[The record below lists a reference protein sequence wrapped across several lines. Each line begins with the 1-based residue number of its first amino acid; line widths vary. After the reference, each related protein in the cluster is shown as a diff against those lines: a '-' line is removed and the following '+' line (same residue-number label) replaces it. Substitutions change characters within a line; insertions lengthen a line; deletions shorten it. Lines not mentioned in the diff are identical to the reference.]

1 MKWIGR
7 NKRWISFLLVVV
19 LCGGGTFYYLKYV
32 KPDNAS
38 ASTEVTTTVK
48 KGTIRSSVTGSAQ
61 LEPKETKILTSP
73 SDGTIKTIKLQRNM
87 DNVKAGDVLVELTNA
102 TLDSN
107 MTKAQT
113 TLASLQKSLDDTQDQ
128 IKALT
133 GYAPISGK
141 ITLSANLDTGSN
153 VQKNAKIAT
162 ISDNSKL
169 TATIAFK
176 LEEAANLAVGDAVD
190 LSFDG
195 FLLTKTGTIDA
206 VSKEAKPDQKGG
218 KLIEVTVSI
227 VNDSTLD
234 AGMKV
239 SGSIVKNGVTYTSQ
253 TKGTLAYAK
262 VVNVLAGAGGTIES
276 LPFATNANV
285 EQGQVIFTIFNDTLK
300 DDLKTKQDNIDQQK
314 LAIQDIQDK
323 LDLLVL
329 KAPFD
334 GTFSTDFVNQRTN
347 ILTQFTPGTKV
358 TTSTQFG
365 GMADLK
371 TMMLTLQVDELDMA
385 NVKTGMSA
393 EVKSDSI
400 AGRVFQAKVDQVS
413 TVGTTSNGV
422 TTYSVVLSIDNSQGT
437 LKNGMSATGEILFQ
451 NKENV
456 LTIPTEFLQRS
467 QGKTFVTLKKEDGT
481 LESQHEVKTGIRSST
496 QIEITEGLSEGQTV
510 VIPVTPKQQT
520 LNEQDINRLR
530 QQFQGGTQG
539 GQGQLQISP
548 EDAQRLRQQFQ
559 QNGGG
564 GGGNFGGG
572 NAGGGNAGGGNAG
585 GGNAGGGNAGGGAAR
600 TGGTTT
606 GGGGR

>member
-7 NKRWISFLLVVV
+7 NKRWISFLLVVI

-176 LEEAANLAVGDAVD
+176 LEEAANLAVGDAID

-195 FLLTKTGTIDA
+195 FLLTKTGTIDSI
-206 VSKEAKPDQKGG
+206 SKEAKPDQKGG

-285 EQGQVIFTIFNDTLK
+285 DKGQVIFTIFNDTLK
-300 DDLKTKQDNIDQQK
+300 DDLKSKQDSIDQQK

-467 QGKTFVTLKKEDGT
+467 QGKTFVTLKKDDGT

-564 GGGNFGGG
+564 GNFGGG